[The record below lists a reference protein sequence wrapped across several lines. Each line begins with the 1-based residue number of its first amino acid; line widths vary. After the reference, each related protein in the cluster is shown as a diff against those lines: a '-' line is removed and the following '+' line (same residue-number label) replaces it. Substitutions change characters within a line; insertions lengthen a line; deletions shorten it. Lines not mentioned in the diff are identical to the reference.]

1 MYIGPQGIVHGT
13 FNTILNAGRMK
24 LGIPVDGDLSGKL
37 FVTSGLGG
45 MSGAQGKAAEI
56 ANCVAIIA
64 EVDYSRI
71 KTRLDQGWIS
81 GVSDSI
87 PEVIKMAQDSMAAKE
102 GKAYAYHG
110 NIVDLLEYIAE
121 HVIMYMTAV
130 IVRKALPS
138 KNVLKCWLKILLNSM
153 VLLMKL

>member
-1 MYIGPQGIVHGT
+1 
-13 FNTILNAGRMK
+13 
-24 LGIPVDGDLSGKL
+24 
-37 FVTSGLGG
+37 

-102 GKAYAYHG
+102 GKAYAYHATSL
-110 NIVDLLEYIAE
+110 IY
-121 HVIMYMTAV
+121 
-130 IVRKALPS
+130 
-138 KNVLKCWLKILLNSM
+138 LNTS
-153 VLLMKL
+153 LNTTCTLI